1 MYNYLNESE
10 KIIKKLEKIKRK
22 KFQYQPISLKD
33 ILKEMKQKID
43 MMIDLA
49 YSAIKFSSKEIADET
64 SKIEKRIHELTF
76 LLNLQI
82 IQTQTGGFKDAK
94 ALEPIV
100 VMGYSIDKIS
110 DALADIARVVYI
122 NSDISEFTQLLWD
135 DVPEPIVK
143 ITVNENCD
151 FIGMKRKEV
160 HFRSKYGVDLIAIKR
175 KDNWLFEK
183 DNEIHVGDILI
194 IKGEIEPIKELKKL
208 TFDTEEISFQIDDVQ
223 KESEFNLKNPD
234 VFDKIQEL
242 KKNYVIITD
251 LSETM
256 IELALAALFFNSYEV
271 AEDVLEMESLMDGLN
286 IIFEKDLLSLTQL
299 LDNPK
304 SLTGIMRIVFS
315 CELISDAAAHL
326 AENILEGFEPHVI
339 LQKAIEET
347 PEIVVRET
355 VSVDSYFKEKTY
367 KQLQNQQYKRG
378 FHIIALKRKNKW
390 IYSFKSDFIFQV
402 GDLLIGLGPKETVDQ
417 WRSCVNPEVSKEER

>member
-1 MYNYLNESE
+1 
-10 KIIKKLEKIKRK
+10 
-22 KFQYQPISLKD
+22 
-33 ILKEMKQKID
+33 MKQKID
-43 MMIDLA
+43 LMIDLA

-82 IQTQTGGFKDAK
+82 IQTQTGGFKEAK

-122 NSDISEFTQLLWD
+122 NSDISDFTQLFWD

-143 ITVNENCD
+143 ITVNDACE

-183 DNEIHVGDILI
+183 DNEIQVEDILI

-208 TFDTEEISFQIDDVQ
+208 TFDTEDFSFQIDDLQ
-223 KESEFNLKNPD
+223 KESEFDLTNPE

-242 KKNYVIITD
+242 KKDYITITD

-256 IELALAALFFNSYEV
+256 IELALAALFFKSYEV
-271 AEDVLEMESLMDGLN
+271 AEDVLEMESIMDGLN
-286 IIFEKDLLSLTQL
+286 IIFEKDLLNLTQL

-304 SLTGIMRIVFS
+304 NLTGIMRIVFS

-326 AENILEGFEPHVI
+326 AENILKGFEPHII

-355 VSVDSYFKEKTY
+355 ISTDSYFKEKTY
-367 KQLQNQQYKRG
+367 KQLQDQQYKRG
-378 FHIIALKRKNKW
+378 FHIIALKRENKW
-390 IYSFKSDFIFQV
+390 IYSFKSDFLFEV

-417 WRSCVNPEVSKEER
+417 WRRCVHPEFSKEER

>member
-1 MYNYLNESE
+1 
-10 KIIKKLEKIKRK
+10 
-22 KFQYQPISLKD
+22 
-33 ILKEMKQKID
+33 
-43 MMIDLA
+43 MIDLA

-82 IQTQTGGFKDAK
+82 IQTQTGGFKEAK

-122 NSDISEFTQLLWD
+122 NSDISDFTQLFWD

-143 ITVNENCD
+143 ITVNDACE
-151 FIGMKRKEV
+151 FIGMNRREV

-183 DNEIHVGDILI
+183 DNEIQVEDILI

-208 TFDTEEISFQIDDVQ
+208 TFDTEDFSFQIDDLQ
-223 KESEFNLKNPD
+223 KESEFDLTNPE

-242 KKNYVIITD
+242 KKDYITITD

-256 IELALAALFFNSYEV
+256 IELALAALFFKSYEV
-271 AEDVLEMESLMDGLN
+271 AEDVLEMESIMDGLN
-286 IIFEKDLLSLTQL
+286 IIFEKDLLNLTQL

-304 SLTGIMRIVFS
+304 NLTGIMRIVFS

-326 AENILEGFEPHVI
+326 AENILKGFEPHII

-355 VSVDSYFKEKTY
+355 ISTDSYFKEKTY
-367 KQLQNQQYKRG
+367 KQLQDQQYKRG
-378 FHIIALKRKNKW
+378 FHIIALKRENKW
-390 IYSFKSDFIFQV
+390 IYSFKSDFLFEV

-417 WRSCVNPEVSKEER
+417 WRRCVHPEFSKEER